1 MGLSLSKHR
10 KSVQSLHDKNNREE
24 TTEQQ
29 PNESFQK
36 SDLPEKDP
44 TQISQSYGHVVK
56 HKVFRE
62 RHTSDNFPKADPQT
76 DAVGIED
83 HENKEEMHHG
93 SFSDSSISDNQVISP
108 EMHHGS
114 QVHPTES
121 SEEGIISGSHRDS
134 FGKNKH
140 ATGVQSSLEENEDIS
155 DQITHQINKTQ
166 DKWQEINR
174 NRPKHIEKGWNVVHL
189 FVSSTFTD
197 FHAEREILV
206 KRVIPE
212 LNEWA
217 KPTKIQVIECDLR
230 WGIPK
235 DTATKDT
242 IEICLNEI
250 ERCLDETG
258 GQAFFLNM
266 LGERYGWIPDVT
278 SMNDDII
285 NRYDLIE
292 GISIT
297 HMEILHSALRSNSP
311 NAAFLFRDGAF
322 VSSLP
327 ENLRPLFIENSDFA
341 NHQIVQLK
349 DELRRRFPGQ
359 VFDYEATYDGMD
371 STSGIEKVSLSGLD
385 TFASKVTEFF
395 KEAIR
400 KFYPQTGEDLTQ
412 DEWNS
417 IFQDA
422 FIEKKG
428 ALLIGRE
435 DEKGQILDFLSSSN
449 ATKNY
454 LILVGQS
461 GIGKSSL
468 LANVVRELKSLS
480 KNCIYNFASAS
491 PGSTI
496 SNSVRDD
503 FTKKLMAIVGM
514 DQNEFDKKMYD
525 ERVKKFIEVVNN
537 ILETE
542 LQMTLVFDAVNQFAN
557 DEVVSLDWLPRDLK
571 GNVKCIIGCT
581 DDSPLLDIIKGALPS
596 QSCQIVQLHGFEGK
610 EVEHYIVARLAQ
622 YNKKLDEDQMTELIS
637 ANEARNPL
645 WLALACEELRMFGVF
660 ERLTVKI
667 KELSGTLKDLV
678 AAIIDRIICE
688 DDSNL
693 MKDAVCLLVCS
704 TSGLTE
710 PELQWSLGTEKEP
723 LPLMTWKKCRIIL
736 QPYLLIVGKR
746 RGEENLAF
754 FHDSFNVVVKERFL
768 ADDSIKQS
776 YHSKLAKSFSK
787 YCNDDS
793 RVAEELPV
801 QLKAAKEFQK
811 LVEFFRKDPRSMR
824 VNQIMKSYY
833 LREIRCN
840 TFIGGAKDFFCTPV
854 YLCNICS
861 VRMKAFTPIP
871 GQNKDICVICGAS
884 VPFKNERSLAYVCMK
899 HKKHTAP
906 DTANCYVCKRVI
918 FLKQKSGI
926 PYNQLYTCQ
935 ICSSQGQK
943 CINLNC

>member
-10 KSVQSLHDKNNREE
+10 KSIQSLHDKDIRQEE
-24 TTEQQ
+24 TTEQ
-29 PNESFQK
+29 E
-36 SDLPEKDP
+36 
-44 TQISQSYGHVVK
+44 ICGHVVK
-56 HKVFRE
+56 HKAASEGV
-62 RHTSDNFPKADPQT
+62 TSENVPKADPKTGT
-76 DAVGIED
+76 DAVEFED
-83 HENKEEMHHG
+83 HEKKEDMHHG
-93 SFSDSSISDNQVISP
+93 SFLDSSIHQVISP
-108 EMHHGS
+108 DEVHHGTH
-114 QVHPTES
+114 VNPTES
-121 SEEGIISGSHRDS
+121 SEEGIISSSRQDRQQS
-134 FGKNKH
+134 LVKNKC
-140 ATGVQSSLEENEDIS
+140 AIQVQFSQEENKDVA
-155 DQITHQINKTQ
+155 DQTIKQINQTQ
-166 DKWQEINR
+166 DKWLEINR

-212 LNEWA
+212 LNEWG
-217 KPTKIQVIECDLR
+217 KSRKIQVIECDLR

-235 DTATKDT
+235 DTATEDT

-250 ERCLDETG
+250 ERCQDETG

-266 LGERYGWIPDVT
+266 LGERYGWIPDLT
-278 SMNDDII
+278 LISDDII
-285 NRYDLIE
+285 SRYDLIE

-311 NAAFLFRDGAF
+311 NAVFLLRNSGF

-327 ENLRPLFIENSDFA
+327 ENLKPTFIETTKVA
-341 NHQIVQLK
+341 KHQLVQLK
-349 DELRRRFPGQ
+349 EELRRGFPGQ
-359 VFDYEATYDGMD
+359 VFDYQATYDGID

-385 TFASKVTEFF
+385 TFALKVIEFF
-395 KEAIR
+395 KEAIG
-400 KFYPQTGEDLTQ
+400 KFYPQIEEDLTQ

-435 DEKGQILDFLSSSN
+435 AEKEQILEFLSHSN
-449 ATKNY
+449 STESY

-491 PGSTI
+491 PGSTM
-496 SNSVRDD
+496 SNSVRDN
-503 FTKKLMAIVGM
+503 FTKKLMAFGGM
-514 DQNEFDKKMYD
+514 DQNGFDNKMYG
-525 ERVKKFIEVVNN
+525 ERVKTFKEAIDR
-537 ILETE
+537 ILETGQ
-542 LQMTLVFDAVNQFAN
+542 QMTLVFDAVNQFSN
-557 DEVVSLDWLPRDLK
+557 DEVATLDWLPRDLR
-571 GNVKCIIGCT
+571 GNIKCIIGCT
-581 DDSPLLDIIKGALPS
+581 EDSPLLHIIKGALPS
-596 QSCQIVQLHGFEGK
+596 QSCQIVHLRGFEGK
-610 EVEHYIVARLAQ
+610 EVEHYITARLAQ
-622 YNKKLDEDQMTELIS
+622 YNKKLDGDQMKELVS
-637 ANEARNPL
+637 ANEACNPL

-667 KELSGTLKDLV
+667 KELSGTLKELV
-678 AAIIDRIICE
+678 AAIIERIISE
-688 DDSNL
+688 DGSNL

-704 TSGLTE
+704 MSGLTE
-710 PELQWSLGTEKEP
+710 PELQWSLGTEEEP

-746 RGEENLAF
+746 RGDENLAF

-776 YHSKLAKSFSK
+776 YHSKLAESFSK
-787 YCNDDS
+787 FCSDDS
-793 RVAEELPV
+793 RIADELPV

-811 LVEFFRKDPRSMR
+811 LVDFFRKDPRSIR
-824 VNQIMKSYY
+824 VNKVMKSYH
-833 LREIRCN
+833 LREFRCN
-840 TFIGGAKDFFCTPV
+840 TFIRGANDPFCAPV
-854 YLCNICS
+854 YVCNMCS
-861 VRMKAFTPIP
+861 VRMKAFTPIA
-871 GQNKDICVICGAS
+871 GQNKDNCVICGS
-884 VPFKNERSLAYVCMK
+884 NVPFKNERSLAYVCMK

-918 FLKQKSGI
+918 FLKLKSGM
-926 PYNQLYTCQ
+926 PYSQLYTCH